1 MLHGCFTKICYNI
14 SAIAKFYLK
23 GEDNLENEKY
33 RHEIKHSISCG
44 DFLMLTGKIGL
55 IASPDENMRCGEY
68 FIRSLYFDS
77 FSDKVLREKLDGL
90 GEREKFRIRFYNM
103 DDSFIRLEK
112 KSKKAGLCLKKSAA
126 LTRGQ
131 VQKIIAG
138 DFDFLED
145 SEEPLCRELYIKM
158 LTERLR
164 PKIIV
169 DYRRK
174 AYVFPYGNVRVTFDH
189 DISSSYDLENFF
201 GETSDIP
208 VPNEIIM
215 EVKYDEFLPQI
226 IADITRLDGRQSCS
240 FSKYAAARYI

>member
-1 MLHGCFTKICYNI
+1 MQLQIIGADFFCAITKISI
-14 SAIAKFYLK
+14 RK
-23 GEDNLENEKY
+23 GEDVLEKY
-33 RHEIKHSISCG
+33 RHELKHSISYG

-55 IASPDENMRCGEY
+55 VAKPDENMKDGEY

-77 FSDKVLREKLDGL
+77 CSDKALREKLDGM

-103 DDSFIRLEK
+103 DSSFVRLEK
-112 KSKKAGLCLKKSAA
+112 KSKKEGLCLKKSAE
-126 LTRGQ
+126 LTCEQTR
-131 VQKIIAG
+131 KIIAG
-138 DFDFLED
+138 DTRFLENA
-145 SEEPLCRELYIKM
+145 EAPLLRELYIKM

-169 DYRRK
+169 DYKRK
-174 AYVFPYGNVRVTFDH
+174 AYVFPCGNVRVTFDY

-201 GETSDIP
+201 GEAARIP
-208 VPNEIIM
+208 VPNEIIL

-226 IADITRLDGRQSCS
+226 IADITQLGGRQSCS